1 MFSQATAQH
10 IEQQNNSK
18 KRLKA
23 RLSTAPGGIA
33 ERAIQTPIL
42 ADTGTVIT
50 GALRLRAAPDIGLVT
65 VPVIEPYHGERHA
78 N

>member
-1 MFSQATAQH
+1 MLSQATTQR

-18 KRLKA
+18 KRLKG
-23 RLSTAPGGIA
+23 RLSTVPGGIA
-33 ERAIQTPIL
+33 EHAIQSPIL

-50 GALRLRAAPDIGLVT
+50 GALRLRAARDIGLGT
-65 VPVIEPYHGERHA
+65 VPVIEPYHGECHA